1 VKNIVKSLTHHRNI
15 NPDHIIEETGAM
27 NKSRINCFMYMDA
40 RLTAQEL
47 PRQHANRAPD
57 AHIQRTQAYLT
68 VEMNQCRLLHPT
80 RCRLHWDAWM
90 EDHPVNNANM
100 AHVYAQ
106 LTESEAEAEER
117 LSEDDWEEGDT
128 VLPQSSQ

>member
-1 VKNIVKSLTHHRNI
+1 MPK
-15 NPDHIIEETGAM
+15 
-27 NKSRINCFMYMDA
+27 
-40 RLTAQEL
+40 
-47 PRQHANRAPD
+47 
-57 AHIQRTQAYLT
+57 
-68 VEMNQCRLLHPT
+68 LLHPT
-80 RCRLHWDAWM
+80 RRLHWDARM
-90 EDHPVNNANM
+90 EEPVNNANM